1 MLTAAGNEREIMAAK
16 TPYEMLGG
24 ESGVRR
30 LVHEFYAIMDEN
42 PEAAG
47 IRAMHGKSL
56 AAIEQKLFEYLSG
69 WLGGPML
76 YQQKYGTVCLSAP
89 HAPYPIGAGER
100 DQWLRCMDLAL
111 ERVGASQ
118 ELKQMLEEPLFRV
131 ADIIVNRRDA

>member
-1 MLTAAGNEREIMAAK
+1 MLSRAGTEQKIMAAK

-24 ESGVRR
+24 EPGVRQ

-56 AAIEQKLFEYLSG
+56 DSIEQKLFEYLSG

-76 YQQKYGTVCLSAP
+76 YQQKYATVCLSAP
-89 HAPYPIGAGER
+89 HAPYPIGASER
-100 DQWLRCMDLAL
+100 DQWLRCMELAL

-118 ELKQMLEEPLFRV
+118 ELKEMLAEPLFRV
-131 ADIIVNRRDA
+131 ADIIVNRR